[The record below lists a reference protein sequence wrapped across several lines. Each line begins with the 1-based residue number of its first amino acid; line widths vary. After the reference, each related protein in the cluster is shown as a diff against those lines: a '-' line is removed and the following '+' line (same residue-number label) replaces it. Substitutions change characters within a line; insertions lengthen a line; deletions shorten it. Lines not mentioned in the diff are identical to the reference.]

1 MESIERLRCFIE
13 DMLEW
18 ETSFGSK
25 RRAHQREMPGDQEGR
40 LRLIQDNR
48 EKLLGIF
55 EKHLSSSALA
65 TTAQARLS
73 TMGTARPP
81 EYAQLIVEGTETQ
94 VGKKVYIETYNEKDI
109 VSRRRYSMVFE
120 GEDPRVD
127 AIYAWRESSERW
139 EKQKAI

>member
-1 MESIERLRCFIE
+1 MESVERLRCFIE

-25 RRAHQREMPGDQEGR
+25 RRAHQREMPDDQEGR
-40 LRLIQDNR
+40 LCLVQDNR

-81 EYAQLIVEGTETQ
+81 EYAQLIVEGTEAQ
-94 VGKKVYIETYNEKDI
+94 VGKKVYIETYNEKSI
-109 VSRRRYSMVFE
+109 VSRRRYSMVFD
-120 GEDPRVD
+120 GEDSRVD
-127 AIYAWRESSERW
+127 AIYAWRESSDKW
-139 EKQKAI
+139 EKMRAI